1 MHPENSLERLV
12 EADGGSTVEDDVDFF
27 GQDSLIF
34 FAQIQF
40 RLCEVTV
47 HRDNL
52 LGKARLLLLQSFK
65 QLKSREG
72 KVTAQ

>member
-12 EADGGSTVEDDVDFF
+12 KADGSGAVEDDVDVF
-27 GQDSLIF
+27 GQDPLIF
-34 FAQIQF
+34 FAQIQL
-40 RLCEVTV
+40 RLREVAV

-52 LGKARLLLLQSFK
+52 LGEARLLLLQSFK

>member
-12 EADGGSTVEDDVDFF
+12 KADGGSTVEDDVDVFS
-27 GQDSLIF
+27 QDSLIF

-52 LGKARLLLLQSFK
+52 LGEARLLLLQSFK

-72 KVTAQ
+72 KVAAQ